1 MLVREVMTTSPV
13 TVTPEAST
21 KDALRLLDRHSIT
34 SMPVVDPDGVVIG
47 VVSEADLVRDALP
60 PDPRAHM
67 LPMTGER
74 ETVSFSGR
82 GRDDAASRH
91 RPRRPR
97 PG

>member
-1 MLVREVMTTSPV
+1 MLVREVMTTRPV

-34 SMPVVDPDGVVIG
+34 AMPVVDPDGVVIG

-67 LPMTGER
+67 LPATGER
-74 ETVSFSGR
+74 EISVLE
-82 GRDDAASRH
+82 SRT
-91 RPRRPR
+91 
-97 PG
+97 